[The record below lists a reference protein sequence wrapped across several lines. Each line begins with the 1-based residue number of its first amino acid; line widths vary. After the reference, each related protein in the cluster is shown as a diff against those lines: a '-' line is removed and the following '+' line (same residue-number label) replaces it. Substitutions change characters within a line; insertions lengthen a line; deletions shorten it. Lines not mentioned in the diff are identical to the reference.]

1 MDGPVN
7 PTVTLRRRERPTD
20 ALAYT
25 GERNGLRRE
34 NLSGSDLYGFRG
46 TRRETYTVTVQHKQR
61 PTNALRYTYNP
72 PPAASLAMHGRR
84 PLEKEPSARKGLHVS
99 R

>member
-1 MDGPVN
+1 MDCVAK
-7 PTVTLRRRERPTD
+7 TSLD
-20 ALAYT
+20 QI
-25 GERNGLRRE
+25 
-34 NLSGSDLYGFRG
+34 DLYGFRG

-84 PLEKEPSARKGLHVS
+84 LLEKESSARKSLPVS